1 MAPAPEDDT
10 ADVTVGIPTWNR
22 SASLR
27 RAIASVLRQSYP
39 RFTLLVSDNAS
50 DDDTAEVVA
59 SFDDSRLQYR
69 PLERNIGRAANT
81 NRIIELAATEVVVL
95 LGDDDELH
103 SEHLANTVEAMER
116 WPTVG
121 VVHTGCE
128 LVDNEGNTL
137 DSHVRLLKS
146 KAETTFQS
154 GMEFLER
161 SMRSGWMV
169 CWSSAAFRKE
179 ALETVG
185 GLRQE
190 DGVIDDLP
198 LLMRIATRWDFG
210 YVNRPLAKMMVHTE
224 ASSSALGT
232 RTASTFRSS
241 RAQPDSLYACRRNF
255 LSEADL
261 PDNVRRR
268 LLRTAERAY
277 RRDLLSHLS
286 SRARAC
292 EGMGVTFRALG
303 TEVRSHRRLAVDPLT
318 WRFVVGQFGGR
329 RVGDQLRQAARSLR
343 RNR

>member
-1 MAPAPEDDT
+1 MAPAPEGST

-22 SASLR
+22 SESLR
-27 RAIASVLRQSYP
+27 RAIASVLRQSYSS
-39 RFTLLVSDNAS
+39 FILVVSDNAS
-50 DDDTAEVVA
+50 DDDTADVIA

-69 PLERNIGRAANT
+69 PLDRNIGRPGNT
-81 NRIIELAATEVVVL
+81 NRLIELAETEFVVL

-103 SEHLANTVEAMER
+103 RDHLSYTVEALRR

-121 VVHTGCE
+121 VAHTGCE
-128 LVDNEGNTL
+128 LIDHDGDTL
-137 DSHVRLLKS
+137 DPAVRLLK
-146 KAETTFQS
+146 KKEETTRQS
-154 GMEFLER
+154 GMDFLER

-169 CWSSAAFRKE
+169 CWSSAVFRKQ
-179 ALETVG
+179 ALEAAG
-185 GLRQE
+185 GLRPE

-198 LLMRIATRWDFG
+198 LLMRIATSWDFA
-210 YVNRPLAKMMVHTE
+210 YVNRPLAKMTAH
-224 ASSSALGT
+224 ADSSSSALGT
-232 RTASTFRSS
+232 RTAGTFRSS
-241 RAQPDSLYACRRNF
+241 RAQPDLLYECRRSF
-255 LSEADL
+255 LSETDL
-261 PDNVRRR
+261 PENVRRR
-268 LLRTAERAY
+268 LRRSAERAH